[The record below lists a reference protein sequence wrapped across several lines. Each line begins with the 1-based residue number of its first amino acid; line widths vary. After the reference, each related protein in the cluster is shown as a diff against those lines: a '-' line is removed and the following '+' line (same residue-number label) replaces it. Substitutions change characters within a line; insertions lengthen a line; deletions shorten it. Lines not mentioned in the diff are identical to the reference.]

1 MKLCQTCGQ
10 ILAEEITTC
19 PSCGSEVAEG
29 RRMIDDYRILEVL
42 HEGYASILCRAEHE
56 STAETVMIRLFTP
69 RANID
74 DTLADRLK
82 KELEELK
89 KLPEDYF
96 VRHYEFRRSTEGLWY
111 RVSEW
116 IDVESWTDL
125 IAEGFFQDH
134 QAVLRLFSR
143 IASILEGLHRIGHI
157 IPHLILHDIIPYR
170 KAGEDLQIKIDY
182 KLSRF
187 LDPKLDRPGPM
198 LEKLLNRHPDI
209 INNRPLD
216 ARSDIWSLGKVFVEL
231 LTADME
237 RYNYSEMIDDLM
249 LPHEFGVHLKLML
262 SEDPGL
268 RPRSMA
274 QVAETLNQI
283 KDKSPKKRD
292 QESGYPFPVQE
303 IRGLK
308 KWVRLLVVIIILVGT
323 VGLIIW
329 VYGALKKDNGEAT
342 LLNYANKYAPSV
354 AFVLVEYGL
363 VNNGETYYRR
373 RTEGTAFL
381 ADSDGY
387 LLTNRHVACPWLE
400 DTTLINLISHLKLQN
415 MPVEFQYRAYAW
427 FEGQQAFKRLPK
439 MSEVEDLEDVYYLEN
454 AFSSVGKLRLSI
466 LGVGKVPKT
475 SRQQIR
481 SPLGDDFAVLQ
492 IQPVPA
498 KLKPLPIDRRMD
510 PLMIPKLLP
519 VLTLGFP
526 LGSQTQAAN
535 VNVSVTTGHVRRA
548 FDNFLQVDT
557 SLYRGNSGGP
567 IIDINGKVIGI
578 ASSVAVDWARS
589 PMPVAT
595 PLSDMGMVLP
605 IGKAV
610 SFLNEIKSGKIKW
623 NGILDL
629 SASNKIEQVK
639 KLAAQKKWAEAQ
651 TLSDQALHGNSNPA
665 LIMAAAMMH
674 FCNGDQQGAGRLF
687 DRAVSIDSE
696 NGIARFM
703 LFIIDWL
710 NGRADTNPYYQEFL
724 NLDWRSS
731 NEFFGYLVR
740 VLTGAAN
747 EDIALRGAANAA
759 KKSWLYYTVGLKRQN
774 RMQWVQAESL
784 IRKAARLPDEDKWI
798 YYLSQA
804 AWQWIQKQ
812 RLSLFDE
819 SKERA
824 TYLAEIKKTE
834 RLMQKEHLIIEEKS
848 KKLTRLAKRLAHP
861 DMNLDNRRQLLSQM
875 HEIEPDNTE
884 ILAGLIFVDIMSGT
898 WKRALKQIKDYL
910 RTPGHESRSRLSIG
924 LMEPIVLRMLGKDD
938 QSKAELDKYVEKT
951 MDPWF
956 LSIARCLSGDIAVD
970 HLIAKA
976 APEPAYILT
985 ANAALG
991 LWAEGGAKPELA
1003 IGHYREALGS
1013 YMDEYPEYEL
1023 SLERIKHLRSRSAR
1037 IDD

>member
-1 MKLCQTCGQ
+1 MKLCQKCGQ
-10 ILAEEITTC
+10 ILAEDVTTC

-42 HEGYASILCRAEHE
+42 HEGYASILCRAERE

-74 DTLADRLK
+74 ETLANRLK
-82 KELEELK
+82 RELEELK
-89 KLPEDYF
+89 KLPQDYF
-96 VRHYEFRRSTEGLWY
+96 VRHYEIRRSAEGLWY

-170 KAGEDLQIKIDY
+170 KPGEDLQIKIDY

-198 LEKLLNRHPDI
+198 LKKLLKRHPDI
-209 INNRPLD
+209 INNRPLN
-216 ARSDIWSLGKVFVEL
+216 ARSDIWSLGKIFVEL
-231 LTADME
+231 LTADLE

-249 LPHEFGVHLKLML
+249 LPNEFGVLLKLML
-262 SEDPGL
+262 SEDPDL

-274 QVAETLNQI
+274 QVVETLNQI
-283 KDKSPKKRD
+283 KEKGLEKRGK
-292 QESGYPFPVQE
+292 ESGYQFPAQE

-308 KWVRLLVVIIILVGT
+308 KWVRLLVITVILMVT

-329 VYGALKKDNGEAT
+329 VYVALKKDNGEAT

-363 VNNGETYYRR
+363 VNNGDTYYRR

-381 ADSDGY
+381 VDSEGY

-400 DTTLINLISHLKLQN
+400 DTTLISLISHLRLQN

-454 AFSSVGKLRLSI
+454 AFSSIGKRRLSI

-492 IQPVPA
+492 IQPVPK
-498 KLKPLPIDRRMD
+498 KLEPLPIDSRMD
-510 PLMIPKLLP
+510 PLLIPKLLP

-526 LGSQTQAAN
+526 LGSQTQATN

-610 SFLNEIKSGKIKW
+610 SFLNEIKSGRIKW

-629 SASNKIEQVK
+629 SASKKIDQVK
-639 KLAAQKKWAEAQ
+639 NLAAQNKWAEAQ
-651 TLSDQALHGNSNPA
+651 TLSDRALHGNPNPA

-687 DRAVSIDSE
+687 DRAVSIDAE
-696 NGIARFM
+696 NGTARFM

-710 NGRADTNPYYQEFL
+710 NDRADTNPYYREFL
-724 NLDWRSS
+724 NLDWRSP

-740 VLTGAAN
+740 VLTGNVN
-747 EDIALRGAANAA
+747 EDIALRGGANAS

-774 RMQWVQAESL
+774 RMQLVQADSL
-784 IRKAARLPDEDKWI
+784 INKAARLPDKDKWI
-798 YYLSQA
+798 FYLSRA
-804 AWQWIQKQ
+804 AWQRLQEQ
-812 RLSLFDE
+812 RLALLDE
-819 SKERA
+819 PKERA
-824 TYLAEIKKTE
+824 AYRAEVETIE
-834 RLMQKEHLIIEEKS
+834 RLMQKEHQIIEEKS
-848 KKLTRLAKRLAHP
+848 RVLSSLAEKLAHP
-861 DMNLDNRRQLLSQM
+861 DINLDNRRHLLSQM
-875 HEIEPDNTE
+875 YVVEPDNTD
-884 ILAGLIFVDIMSGT
+884 ILAGLIFVNIMSGT
-898 WKRALKQIKDYL
+898 WEKALEQIEDYL
-910 RTPGHESRSRLSIG
+910 RTPSHESRSRLSIG

-938 QSKAELDKYVEKT
+938 QSKTKLDKYIEAT
-951 MDPWF
+951 INPWF
-956 LSIARCLSGDIAVD
+956 LSIARCLSGDTAVD

-985 ANAALG
+985 ANTALG
-991 LWAEGGAKPELA
+991 LWAEGSGKPELA
-1003 IGHYREALGS
+1003 IAHYREALGS
-1013 YMDEYPEYEL
+1013 YMDEFPEYEL
-1023 SLERIKHLRSRSAR
+1023 SLERIKQLRSQ
-1037 IDD
+1037 